1 MAKPRMR
8 EGRME
13 GGHSFYNYLIS
24 YFVDNMI
31 NLKELSQKEI
41 LELMGYVKSLR
52 KQNFSYSQ
60 ISKKIEVERNIKI
73 SKSTIIR
80 WCKNSNN
87 PFNKTKFIDLSPS
100 PELSYIIGV
109 YFGDANIYYRKKTG
123 SYYFRIKVVDKDFV
137 DVVKNSLIKLGLNP
151 TISYVEEKTR
161 SNRWHVEASSKS
173 LYKFLSQDKEEL
185 FKVAEK
191 YPEDFLRGFFDSEG
205 CVNWSEKHRR
215 LFVSCSNYDLNVLK
229 FCQELLDNLDIGS
242 RIFLTKRKGT
252 EVIIRGEIY
261 RYNNDLYELRIISKI
276 EIVKFANII
285 GFSIKRKQE
294 KLEKALKT
302 LIKQ

>member
-1 MAKPRMR
+1 M
-8 EGRME
+8 
-13 GGHSFYNYLIS
+13 
-24 YFVDNMI
+24 V
-31 NLKELSQKEI
+31 NLKELSQNEV
-41 LELMGYVKSLR
+41 LELINYVKSLR

-60 ISKKIEVERNIKI
+60 ISKKIEIERNIKI

-137 DVVKNSLIKLGLNP
+137 DVVKNSLIKIGLNP

-173 LYKFLSQDKEEL
+173 LYKFLSQNKEEL

-205 CVNWSEKHRR
+205 YVTSNKIALE
-215 LFVSCSNYDLNVLK
+215 NYDL
-229 FCQELLDNLDIGS
+229 ELLEFSKELLKKLDVHSTIH
-242 RIFLTKRKGT
+242 IAKKKGT
-252 EVIIRGEIY
+252 ESNIRGEIY
-261 RYNNDLYELRIISKI
+261 HYKDDFYRLSIHRKESVRN
-276 EIVKFANII
+276 FAIKVS
-285 GFSIKRKQE
+285 FSIKRKRERLQ
-294 KLEKALKT
+294 KLLESMDKH
-302 LIKQ
+302 

>member
-1 MAKPRMR
+1 
-8 EGRME
+8 ME
-13 GGHSFYNYLIS
+13 TEWYDGYFLKYLS
-24 YFVDNMI
+24 YYFVDNMV
-31 NLKELSQKEI
+31 NLKELSQNEV
-41 LELMGYVKSLR
+41 LELINYVKSLR

-60 ISKKIEVERNIKI
+60 ISKKIEIERNIKI

-137 DVVKNSLIKLGLNP
+137 DVVKNSLIKIGLNP

-173 LYKFLSQDKEEL
+173 LYKFLSQNKEEL

-191 YPEDFLRGFFDSEG
+191 YPEDFLRGFLIAKDM
-205 CVNWSEKHRR
+205 
-215 LFVSCSNYDLNVLK
+215 
-229 FCQELLDNLDIGS
+229 LLQ
-242 RIFLTKRKGT
+242 
-252 EVIIRGEIY
+252 
-261 RYNNDLYELRIISKI
+261 
-276 EIVKFANII
+276 
-285 GFSIKRKQE
+285 IK
-294 KLEKALKT
+294 
-302 LIKQ
+302 